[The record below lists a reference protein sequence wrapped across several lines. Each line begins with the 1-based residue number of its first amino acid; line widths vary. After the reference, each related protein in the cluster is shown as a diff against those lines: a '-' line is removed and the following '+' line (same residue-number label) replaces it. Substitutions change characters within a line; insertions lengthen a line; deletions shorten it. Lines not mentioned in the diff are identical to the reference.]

1 MADLR
6 SRSFADALKE
16 VYDFP
21 GVAAG
26 DDDVMVPDGISQE
39 VIAAEGPVIEPQEH
53 LGAA

>member
-1 MADLR
+1 MAGLR
-6 SRSFADALKE
+6 SRSFADTPEE

-26 DDDVMVPDGISQE
+26 NDDVVVPDGISQE
-39 VIAAEGPVIEPQEH
+39 VVAAEGPVIEPQEH